1 VPDSWDGLAD
11 TRVIGD
17 FVLLV
22 EGHIEI
28 NADERFF
35 IFEIQIHIKGIDK
48 NPASLNER
56 QPGFCI
62 N

>member
-48 NPASLNER
+48 NPASAE
-56 QPGFCI
+56 
-62 N
+62 